1 MRSTQHLS
9 WLAFGL
15 FFAGSSAVNLKPL
28 GSSHNTDQHVVRDND
43 YSMLDLLSSE
53 TFLWGG
59 STGNSRY
66 ALGNFT
72 TFYPGKY
79 ENIISL
85 EKFHPMLKS
94 TQCTPHSL
102 TMNFDDDQAYRYG
115 AKAWQWVN
123 DEKDRTF
130 VLVAGQGHC
139 EWNEDRLPFVITDV
153 EFDDAG
159 NSIKAIGHASDWKKV
174 SHSYELF
181 VGGRPAS
188 NKRDYDESYSFDV
201 NQDLPLSHV
210 QVGDGN
216 IKLSY
221 DCWGCGTKG
230 EFEFGFHI
238 STWMGIP
245 KDVELELSPHGV
257 EAVFEPRV
265 GIVANLPG
273 KISKTYPLG
282 TIPIDGISIAGGIL
296 DLGPELEFGW
306 GYSVG
311 PLKGSAGMTT
321 GGTLSLSDSASMKI
335 DLLNPDVSQS
345 GWSPHFT
352 PKEFTVD
359 AALSGS
365 VELDLFV
372 KIQLALEAL
381 DHGFDVGVK
390 LQPFGGATVSLAATS
405 GDACPDQKGKHEA
418 VKLLPSVGAALIGE
432 AAIKDK
438 TESPFLSATLASYVY
453 TLPTFCTGFNTGPSL
468 PTGSFSSA
476 PSYSM
481 PSYSKPSPHYLTS
494 APPSSF
500 PSPLPTISRP
510 SSWDHP
516 SSSSLV
522 SSSSVHYSSSPTLAS
537 LHPTSSSIISSSV
550 PAQPPSSVTAPP
562 PPPSLSPS
570 PIPVPSGSS
579 SSSSIVPIVRRRHIK
594 KGQHHA

>member
-1 MRSTQHLS
+1 MGLQRLS
-9 WLAFGL
+9 WLALGL
-15 FFAGSSAVNLKPL
+15 LSALHVDVSSAVALKPL
-28 GSSHNTDQHVVRDND
+28 DLVQHTSQKVSRDND
-43 YSMLDLLSSE
+43 YSKLDLLSSE

-72 TFYPGKY
+72 TFYPGKH

-85 EKFHPMLKS
+85 EKIFPMLKS
-94 TQCTPHSL
+94 TECTPHSL

-123 DEKDRTF
+123 DEKNRTF

-139 EWNEDRLPFVITDV
+139 NWNEDRLPFVITDV
-153 EFDDAG
+153 EFDGAS
-159 NSIKAIGHASDWKKV
+159 NTIKAIGHASDWKKV

-188 NKRDYDESYSFDV
+188 NKRDYDDSYSFDV
-201 NQDLPLSHV
+201 NHNLPLSHV
-210 QVGDGN
+210 QVGDGD

-221 DCWGCGTKG
+221 DCYGCGIKG
-230 EFEFGFHI
+230 EFEFAFHI

-245 KDVELELSPHGV
+245 KDVELVLSPHGV

-273 KISKTYPLG
+273 KISKEYPLG

-306 GYSVG
+306 GFSAG
-311 PLKGSAGMTT
+311 PLKGSAGITT
-321 GGTLSLSDSASMKI
+321 GGTLSLSDSASMTI
-335 DLLNPDVSQS
+335 DLLDPDVSQN
-345 GWSPHFT
+345 GWEPKFT

-359 AALSGS
+359 AALRGS
-365 VELDLFV
+365 VELDLFA

-390 LQPFGGATVSLAATS
+390 LQPFGGATVSLAANS
-405 GDACPDQKGKHEA
+405 GDACVGQEGKHEA

-432 AAIKDK
+432 AAVKDG

-453 TLPTFCTGFNTGPSL
+453 TLPTFCTAFNAGPSL
-468 PTGSFSSA
+468 PTESFSSA
-476 PSYSM
+476 PLYSI
-481 PSYSKPSPHYLTS
+481 PTYSKPSPHYLTS
-494 APPSSF
+494 APPSSSRAVTRTHKVNDREYQAEGGIM
-500 PSPLPTISRP
+500 PPHDNLPRFFGRSG
-510 SSWDHP
+510 
-516 SSSSLV
+516 
-522 SSSSVHYSSSPTLAS
+522 PTDAD
-537 LHPTSSSIISSSV
+537 P
-550 PAQPPSSVTAPP
+550 
-562 PPPSLSPS
+562 
-570 PIPVPSGSS
+570 
-579 SSSSIVPIVRRRHIK
+579 K
-594 KGQHHA
+594 KTKKRWWRQG